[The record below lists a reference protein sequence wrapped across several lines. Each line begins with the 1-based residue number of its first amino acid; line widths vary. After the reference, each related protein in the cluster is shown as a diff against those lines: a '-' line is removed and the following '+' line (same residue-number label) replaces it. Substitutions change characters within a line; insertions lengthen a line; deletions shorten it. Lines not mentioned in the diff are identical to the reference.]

1 MKIISFK
8 NKFSSFFQ
16 CSERTIASTETN
28 DTSEE
33 SSNIQ
38 LLAAGKIKGVA
49 LSRGHHAPL
58 PQEHILLIF
67 HVGAEGF

>member
-1 MKIISFK
+1 LVCI
-8 NKFSSFFQ
+8 
-16 CSERTIASTETN
+16 TETN

-33 SSNIQ
+33 SSAIQ
-38 LLAAGKIKGVA
+38 LFAAGKIKGVA

-58 PQEHILLIF
+58 SQEHILLIF